1 MLLFGHS
8 FIQNEHFYRIA
19 DIDAIAKTPSSS
31 LVYFSFTQENLDII
45 SHCQLNSVRFA
56 LKVQNITEIIYASS
70 LGASY
75 IVVPKELA
83 KTAQNLA
90 NNYLFDAKILVRSDE
105 EEDIEEFALLG
116 IDGILFGNGIIKVNA

>member
-31 LVYFSFTQENLDII
+31 LVYCSFSQENLDII
-45 SHCQLNSVRFA
+45 THCQLNSVRFA
-56 LKVQNITEIIYASS
+56 LKVQDITEIIYAAS

-90 NNYLFDAKILVRSDE
+90 NNYLFDAKILARSDDE
-105 EEDIEEFALLG
+105 ADIEEFALLG